1 MTKTILETVQPV
13 IIIRLGQTHPS
24 LIINKVLQSND
35 EFPYRWGD
43 NPQSMLYEG
52 VTDTRIKSPLR
63 QPQQLEGGGKHL
75 YKYLPIRSKRKVYIH
90 SKYTTFDI
98 LLF

>member
-1 MTKTILETVQPV
+1 MIV
-13 IIIRLGQTHPS
+13 IGLGRTCLS
-24 LIINKVLQSND
+24 LIIDEVLQSND

-63 QPQQLEGGGKHL
+63 QLQRLEGGGKHL

-90 SKYTTFDI
+90 SKYTMFDI